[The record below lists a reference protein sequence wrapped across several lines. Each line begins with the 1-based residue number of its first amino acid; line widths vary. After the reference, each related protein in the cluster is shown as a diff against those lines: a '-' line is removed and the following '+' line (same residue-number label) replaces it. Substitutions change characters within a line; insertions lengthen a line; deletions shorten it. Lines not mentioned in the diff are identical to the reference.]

1 MYIISFGS
9 YRQEVLTRGMA
20 EQLAK
25 ELIDSN
31 FEGCRSEGNSY
42 QDLIS
47 VG

>member
-9 YRQEVLTRGMA
+9 YSQQVLTRGMA
-20 EQLAK
+20 EQLAR
-25 ELIDSN
+25 ELIDSD

-47 VG
+47 IG